1 MGTVS
6 RVHTFASGAVLT
18 AAQLNTEFDNLLT
31 SSAINGGL
39 NATNLGVTAGQVAA
53 SKALVVDS
61 SRDLDDTT
69 SSNMVNNLTLSGT
82 LKLLDDKT
90 LTLGTGSDITVGY
103 DETTTDS
110 LKIAATEAA
119 GLAITLMADEG
130 DDAGDEWK
138 LNIADGGT
146 LTLGNDIASAGTY
159 VTGLTITPH
168 ATTASWAMDF
178 EGDVDIGG
186 DTLSFNGAATIDTSG
201 NNALSLD
208 AGSAVL
214 TLDGG
219 TLESDASTL
228 SFDAA
233 ATIDTSGNNAL
244 TLDAGSAVLTLDGG
258 TLESD
263 ATTLSFDAATSIDTS
278 GNNNLTLS
286 AGTATLGVTAGD
298 VTIYDDNNNADTSL
312 SIGTSATE
320 ALVVQALN
328 GGSDKT
334 LEELRFTTKTA
345 SGTANHGQMS
355 FYVDEVNIGN
365 INDGGITLESGM
377 VLTGNVTGN
386 ASGTAATVTGG
397 TQAAITTC
405 TNLVTTGALNSGSIT
420 SGFGTINNGSS
431 TITTTGALAAGDT
444 TISGDVTLT
453 SATSAEP
460 ILTIKDTNADG
471 NAGYLKFLKDGTSA
485 ADDDALGNVVFYGEN
500 DAGTPES
507 ILYADLYATSTD
519 VSDGTEDGSIV
530 FRTRK
535 DGTLTSTMVMASGNV
550 GVGGTTVASFGAPTL
565 TVEGT
570 CPTLLLV
577 DTDSSKDDVTIHN
590 NNDYLYFYNLTDT
603 TTLMT
608 LSHGG
613 DLEVTAGDLVIGTA
627 GKGISFAATSDVG
640 GASSELLDDY
650 EEGTFTGIMQA
661 GTGSIT
667 LNSATDLC
675 RYTKIGRLVH
685 VQGSLRV
692 SSVSSPSGA
701 WNVGG
706 LPFTVNNNTDG
717 EGSGVSSFTAW
728 VQGLTGSVNMFET
741 VATANGTIFY
751 IAEFDGSTSQNDMA
765 NHVQA
770 DVYVYFSGTY
780 TI

>member
-39 NATNLGVTAGQVAA
+39 NATNLGVTAGQVTA

-159 VTGLTITPH
+159 VTGLTITPN

-328 GGSDKT
+328 GGSNKT
-334 LEELRFTTKTA
+334 LEELRITTKTA
-345 SGTANHGQMS
+345 SSTANHGKIS
-355 FYVDEVNIGN
+355 FYIDEANIGN
-365 INDGGITLESGM
+365 INDAGITLESGM

-405 TNLVTTGALNSGSIT
+405 ANLVTTGALDSGSIT
-420 SGFGTINNGSS
+420 SGFGTIDTGSS
-431 TITTTGALAAGDT
+431 TITTTGALAAGAT
-444 TISGDVTLT
+444 TISGDTVVANGYGLIVGNASQTAAAGITAEMQVLGT
-453 SATSAEP
+453 GNGDSAQIWGRWSADANGP
-460 ILTIKDTNADG
+460 YLFLQKSRHATIGSSTIVQDDDQLGTIGWFGHDASTAQQAAYILAEVDGTPGSSDMPGRLKFGTTADG
-471 NAGYLKFLKDGTSA
+471 AN
-485 ADDDALGNVVFYGEN
+485 N
-500 DAGTPES
+500 P
-507 ILYADLYATSTD
+507 
-519 VSDGTEDGSIV
+519 TERLRID
-530 FRTRK
+530 
-535 DGTLTSTMVMASGNV
+535 ASGNV
-550 GVGGTTVASFGAPTL
+550 GIAMAPGGSHKL
-565 TVEGT
+565 
-570 CPTLLLV
+570 
-577 DTDSSKDDVTIHN
+577 DVTGSAGLSTGTAWTNTSDARIKK
-590 NNDYLYFYNLTDT
+590 DVATITGATDKLKRLRPVSYKYTDQYLSVHSEIDGSKTYHSFIADEYATVFPDAVS
-603 TTLMT
+603 MQ
-608 LSHGG
+608 
-613 DLEVTAGDLVIGTA
+613 GDLV
-627 GKGISFAATSDVG
+627 K
-640 GASSELLDDY
+640 
-650 EEGTFTGIMQA
+650 
-661 GTGSIT
+661 IT
-667 LNSATDLC
+667 PATDDTAEIRETLLTSLKQ
-675 RYTKIGRLVH
+675 YTPHDLQMFLTAA
-685 VQGSLRV
+685 VQELDARI
-692 SSVSSPSGA
+692 
-701 WNVGG
+701 
-706 LPFTVNNNTDG
+706 
-717 EGSGVSSFTAW
+717 TA
-728 VQGLTGSVNMFET
+728 LES
-741 VATANGTIFY
+741 
-751 IAEFDGSTSQNDMA
+751 
-765 NHVQA
+765 
-770 DVYVYFSGTY
+770 
-780 TI
+780 